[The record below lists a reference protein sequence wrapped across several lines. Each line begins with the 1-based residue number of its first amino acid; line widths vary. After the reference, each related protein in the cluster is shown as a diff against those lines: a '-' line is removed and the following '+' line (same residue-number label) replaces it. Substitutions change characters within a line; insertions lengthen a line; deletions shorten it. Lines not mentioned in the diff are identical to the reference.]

1 MIELQTLDNQ
11 LRHFLDTYTLFTD
24 EQGRHNP
31 VWNLFDA
38 FIHLNTN
45 MHYIEVEI
53 IEEFVSLLWRFFPN
67 ENIRVQAF
75 YEYRLEF
82 PHTYSRIVNTT
93 FPIRASLFPH
103 NCTYL
108 HAVEQLI
115 LICLTD

>member
-1 MIELQTLDNQ
+1 MLDNQ
-11 LRHFLDTYTLFTD
+11 LIHFLDTYTLFTD

-31 VWNLFDA
+31 VWSVFDA
-38 FIHLNTN
+38 FIRLDNN
-45 MHYIEVEI
+45 MHYVECEI

-67 ENIRVQAF
+67 ENLRVQAF

-93 FPIRASLFPH
+93 FPIRANMFPSS
-103 NCTYL
+103 CTYQ
-108 HAVEQLI
+108 HAVEQVI